1 MTHSQVI
8 CLSSGER
15 FCTNTA
21 PSGPDCSLSDE
32 KKKKKESSDELMQ
45 NGALVTIN
53 MNCAIYSVFFFFLIE
68 EHFSALLSV
77 AFPTSAFKNV

>member
-1 MTHSQVI
+1 MNASVQIQLHLVQ
-8 CLSSGER
+8 
-15 FCTNTA
+15 TA
-21 PSGPDCSLSDE
+21 ACQMK